1 VNDKNRNLVVR
12 VVSAVLLLPA
22 VLALLITGG
31 WPAAVLFAV
40 AAAGCTFEYQRI
52 TSPTFGAV
60 QAAAVAGAALM
71 ALAAHHHPAGFGSLA
86 FAILALVFFIA
97 WIAHLMF
104 GPFAEAPVRSAHAV
118 TGCLYGGLG
127 LASLAALRENGAHG
141 LQWVIAALVM
151 TWAND
156 TCAYFAGRLLGRHPL
171 YPAVSPN
178 KTWEG
183 FFGGMAGS
191 VAGMFIARWVAFP
204 ALTPQDCTVLGLVG
218 GVLGPLGDL
227 CESMLKRAYQ
237 VKDSGHLIPGHGG
250 LLDRVDALLFNA
262 PAVYLYVT
270 LFHPLLHSRLPGE
283 L

>member
-12 VVSAVLLLPA
+12 IATVGLLLPA
-22 VLALLITGG
+22 VLALLIAGG
-31 WPAAVLFAV
+31 WPAAALFAV
-40 AAAGCTFEYQRI
+40 VAAGCTFEYERI
-52 TSPTFGAV
+52 TTPVFGVA

-71 ALAAHHHPAGFGSLA
+71 ALAAHWLPAAFGSVA
-86 FAILALVFFIA
+86 FCILALVFFVA
-97 WIAHLMF
+97 WIAHLF
-104 GPFAEAPVRSAHAV
+104 VGPIAEAPVRSAHAV
-118 TGCLYGGLG
+118 SGCLYGGLAM
-127 LASLAALRENGAHG
+127 ASLAALRPGAEG

-156 TCAYFAGRLLGRHPL
+156 TCAYFAGRFFGRHKL
-171 YPAVSPN
+171 YPEVSPN

-191 VAGMFIARWVAFP
+191 VVGMFIARWVAFP
-204 ALTPQDCTVLGLVG
+204 ALTAQDCLVLGLVG

-237 VKDSGHLIPGHGG
+237 VKDSGWLIPGHGG

-262 PAVYLYVT
+262 PAVYLYVMV
-270 LFHPLLHSRLPGE
+270 FRGILHASPGSA

>member
-12 VVSAVLLLPA
+12 VVSVALLLPA
-22 VLALLITGG
+22 VLALLIAGG
-31 WPAAVLFAV
+31 WPAALLFAV
-40 AAAGCTFEYQRI
+40 VAAGCTFEYQRI
-52 TSPTFGAV
+52 TTPAFGVA

-71 ALAAHHHPAGFGSLA
+71 ALAAARRPAEFGSFA
-86 FAILALVFFIA
+86 FGILALVFVIA
-97 WIAHLMF
+97 WIAQLF
-104 GPFAEAPVRSAHAV
+104 VGPFAEAPTHSAHAV
-118 TGCLYGGLG
+118 TGCLYGGLAM
-127 LASLAALRENGAHG
+127 ASLAALRSGPEG

-156 TCAYFAGRLLGRHPL
+156 TCAYFAGRLFGRHKL
-171 YPAVSPN
+171 YPEVSPN

-204 ALTPQDCTVLGLVG
+204 ALTVQDCVVLGLVG
-218 GVLGPLGDL
+218 GVVGPLGDL

-237 VKDSGHLIPGHGG
+237 VKNSGSLIPGHGG

-262 PAVYLYVT
+262 PALYLYVMVVRG
-270 LFHPLLHSRLPGE
+270 LLSAPLAG
-283 L
+283 

>member
-12 VVSAVLLLPA
+12 VASVAVLLPA
-22 VLALLITGG
+22 VLALLIAGG
-31 WPAAVLFAV
+31 WPAAALFAG
-40 AAAGCTFEYQRI
+40 AAAGCTFEYERI
-52 TSPTFGAV
+52 TVPVFGVAQV
-60 QAAAVAGAALM
+60 AAVAGAALM
-71 ALAAHHHPAGFGSLA
+71 ALVAHWRPAAFGSVA
-86 FAILALVFFIA
+86 FCILAMVFFVA
-97 WIAHLMF
+97 WITHLLV

-118 TGCLYGGLG
+118 TGCLYGGLPM
-127 LASLAALRENGAHG
+127 ASLAALRPGAEG

-156 TCAYFAGRLLGRHPL
+156 TCAYFAGRLFGRHKL
-171 YPAVSPN
+171 YPEVSPN

-191 VAGMFIARWVAFP
+191 VAGMFIARWVALS
-204 ALTPQDCTVLGLVG
+204 ALTAQDCVVLGLVG

-237 VKDSGHLIPGHGG
+237 VKDSGWLIPGHGG

-262 PAVYLYVT
+262 PALYLYVT
-270 LFHPLLHSRLPGE
+270 VFRGFLHASPGGS

>member
-1 VNDKNRNLVVR
+1 MNDKNRNLVVR
-12 VVSAVLLLPA
+12 VVSVALLLPA
-22 VLALLITGG
+22 VLALLIAGG
-31 WPAAVLFAV
+31 WAAAALFALV
-40 AAAGCTFEYQRI
+40 AAGCTFEYQRM
-52 TSPTFGAV
+52 TTQNFGMA

-71 ALAAHHHPAGFGSLA
+71 ALGAGWWPQMFSVIA
-86 FAILALVFFIA
+86 FWILVLVFFIA
-97 WIAHLMF
+97 WIAHLF
-104 GPFAEAPVRSAHAV
+104 GGKVAAAPTRSAHAV
-118 TGCLYGGLG
+118 TGCLYGGLAM
-127 LASLAALRENGAHG
+127 ASLAALRPGPHG

-156 TCAYFAGRLLGRHPL
+156 TCAYFAGRLFGRHKL
-171 YPAVSPN
+171 YPEVSPN

-204 ALTPQDCTVLGLVG
+204 ALTVQDCVVLGLVG

-237 VKDSGHLIPGHGG
+237 VKDSGSLIPGHGG

-262 PAVYLYVT
+262 PALYLYVIVVRG
-270 LFHPLLHSRLPGE
+270 LVHSPPAG
-283 L
+283 

>member
-12 VVSAVLLLPA
+12 IATVVLLLPA
-22 VLALLITGG
+22 VLALLIAGG
-31 WPAAVLFAV
+31 WPAAALFAV
-40 AAAGCTFEYQRI
+40 VAAGCTFEYERI
-52 TSPTFGAV
+52 TTPVFGVA

-71 ALAAHHHPAGFGSLA
+71 ALAAHWLPAAFGSVA
-86 FAILALVFFIA
+86 FCILALVFFVA
-97 WIAHLMF
+97 WIAHLF
-104 GPFAEAPVRSAHAV
+104 VGPIAEAPVRSAHAV
-118 TGCLYGGLG
+118 SGCLYGGLAM
-127 LASLAALRENGAHG
+127 ASLAALRPGAEG

-156 TCAYFAGRLLGRHPL
+156 TCAYFAGRFFGRHKL
-171 YPAVSPN
+171 YPEVSPS

-191 VAGMFIARWVAFP
+191 VVGMFIARWVAFP
-204 ALTPQDCTVLGLVG
+204 ALTAQDCLVLGLVG

-237 VKDSGHLIPGHGG
+237 VKDSGWLIPGHGG

-262 PAVYLYVT
+262 PAVYLYVMV
-270 LFHPLLHSRLPGE
+270 FRGILHASPGSA